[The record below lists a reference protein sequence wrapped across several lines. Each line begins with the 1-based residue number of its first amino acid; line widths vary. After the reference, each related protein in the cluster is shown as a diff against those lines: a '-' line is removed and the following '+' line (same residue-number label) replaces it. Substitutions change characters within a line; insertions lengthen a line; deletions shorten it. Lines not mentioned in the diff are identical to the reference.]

1 MDYND
6 NFFSRKEV
14 AYLSERSDGMG
25 FCLVMHCY
33 GVIATVLVIYS
44 ILPNTATFVLAV
56 MIIGS
61 RQLGLAILMHDAAHG
76 TLFRSSKLNNLVGE
90 WFCGSTIHAELGAYR
105 RYHLRHHKHT
115 QTSDDP
121 DLVLS
126 APFPISRASLLRK
139 LFRDITGQT
148 GLKLIL
154 LPRIKNAIKKCGSG
168 RHTDSEKYAQSFKSP
183 SIVHPLYCNSVMF
196 AIMMVFGD
204 WWWWFAFWLLPLL
217 TWFQVVVRL
226 RNIAEHAGIEFSSS
240 KLQNVRT
247 TSVNF
252 LTQLFVA
259 PYWVNYHLEHHLM
272 MYVPCWRLSK
282 MHKILVSKGYAP
294 KLKLTKGY
302 LAVLREV
309 VV

>member
-1 MDYND
+1 MDNNK
-6 NFFSRKEV
+6 NFFSREEI
-14 AYLSERSDGMG
+14 AHLSERSDWMG
-25 FCLVMHCY
+25 AFLVGHCY
-33 GVIATVLVIYS
+33 GIIAIALVIYS
-44 ILPNTATFVLAV
+44 IFPNVATFILALI
-56 MIIGS
+56 IIGS

-76 TLFRSSKLNNLVGE
+76 TLFENSKLNNVLGE
-90 WFCGSTIHAELGAYR
+90 WFCGSPILAELGSYR
-105 RYHLRHHKHT
+105 RYHLKHHKHT
-115 QTSDDP
+115 QTSEDP

-139 LFRDITGQT
+139 LFRDVTGQT

-154 LPRIKNAIKKCGSG
+154 LPRIKNAIKRYASVQQV
-168 RHTDSEKYAQSFKSP
+168 DSEKYAQSFKSP
-183 SIVHPLYCNSVMF
+183 GIAHPFYCNSVIF
-196 AIMMVFGD
+196 TVMMAFGA

-226 RNIAEHAGIEFSSS
+226 RNIAEHAGTEFSSD

-294 KLKLTKGY
+294 KLKLAKGY
-302 LAVLREV
+302 FAVLREV